1 MAKLIQK
8 TSYIKPGKS
17 AGGYAK
23 YIATRENVQKLSG
36 RGPATEAQQKLIQQL
51 LTDFP
56 DSKDLFEY
64 EDYRQ
69 RPSLGTAS
77 AFITM
82 ALDCNVQNFQESDV
96 YMKYIATR
104 PSVEKKGDHG
114 LFGRENDVSLP
125 AAISELNAHEGNVWT
140 IIYSLRREDASR
152 LEYDSADVWRQLL
165 LHHEAKLAE
174 ALNIALPNFRWYAA
188 FHDADEHPHIHL
200 MLWSQNPNEGFLSPD
215 GIEIMRSKLT
225 NTIFKDEMTQLY
237 GEKDLPYKQLR
248 DTARASLES
257 LISAMSVS
265 ICDDDALSQKMYILA
280 ETLRGVSGKKT
291 YGYLKPEMKKM
302 VDDIVD
308 HLAKNPNIA
317 ECYEAWNKLQDAI
330 YAYYSSEPR
339 AHLPLSQQKEF
350 RNIKNMI
357 IAEAENIRLG
367 NHSFED
373 ERLQDEPE
381 VTFPSAPDIRFDAD
395 NGQKQ
400 QSHKQSG
407 RSVYE
412 QASDYRKAKEIIC
425 DPEVAFDEKDAAIE
439 KLKKL
444 WDEGYSIAAYA
455 LGKFYRDGVHI
466 LQDTEQAKG
475 WFLKAAVAGNEYA
488 QYALGKLLLDKDPA
502 TALQWLD
509 TAANQGNQFA
519 HYTLGKLYL
528 TGDTVRKDITKALE
542 HLLASANRGNQF
554 AQYTLGKLFLCG
566 TEVHMDRE
574 QAQMWFEKSAAQGN
588 EYAKFFLER
597 IHDFRPPSVLLS
609 TTKLLHHMSR
619 IFRQNAS
626 FPSGNKGIQIDSKRR
641 QKLQEKRIALG
652 HNEKDHEDQ
661 ALNYQNYQMM

>member
-8 TSYIKPGKS
+8 TSYIKPGKG

-36 RGPATEAQQKLIQQL
+36 RGPVTEAQQKLIQQL
-51 LTDFP
+51 LVDFP
-56 DSKDLFEY
+56 DSKELFEY
-64 EDYRQ
+64 EDYRK
-69 RPSLGTAS
+69 RPTLGSAS

-82 ALDCNVQNFQESDV
+82 ALDCNVQNYQESDI

-114 LFGRENDVSLP
+114 LFGRESNVSLP
-125 AAISELNAHEGNVWT
+125 AAIDELNAHDGNVWT

-152 LEYDSADVWRQLL
+152 LGYDNADAWRELL
-165 LHHEAKLAE
+165 LRHEAKLAE
-174 ALNIALPNFRWYAA
+174 AMNIAPHNIRWYAA

-200 MLWSQNPNEGFLSPD
+200 MVWSQKPKEGYLAHA
-215 GIEIMRSKLT
+215 GVEGMRSKLT
-225 NTIFKDEMTQLY
+225 NTIFKDEMTQRY
-237 GEKDLPYKQLR
+237 GEKDLAYKQLR

-257 LISAMSVS
+257 LISDMSVS
-265 ICDDDALSQKMYILA
+265 VSDDEVLTQKMCMLA
-280 ETLRGVSGKKT
+280 EALKDVSGRKT
-291 YGYLKPEMKKM
+291 YGYLKSAMKEM
-302 VDDIVD
+302 VDDVVD
-308 HLAKNPNIA
+308 QLAKNPKVY
-317 ECYEAWNKLQDAI
+317 ECYESWNKLQDTI
-330 YAYYSSEPR
+330 YGYYSSEPR
-339 AHLPLSQQKEF
+339 VHLPLSQQKEF

-373 ERLQDEPE
+373 ELLQDEPE
-381 VTFPSAPDIRFDAD
+381 LTFPNAPDIKYGGGTD
-395 NGQKQ
+395 QKHTD
-400 QSHKQSG
+400 HKQAP
-407 RSVYE
+407 RSVYK

-425 DPEVAFDEKDAAIE
+425 DPEASYDEKDVALD

-444 WDEGYSIAAYA
+444 WAEGYIIAAYA

-502 TALQWLD
+502 TALQWLE

-519 HYTLGKLYL
+519 QYTLGKMYL
-528 TGDTVRKDITKALE
+528 TGGIVKKDIAKALE
-542 HLLASANRGNQF
+542 HLEASANRGNQF
-554 AQYTLGKLFLCG
+554 AQYTLGKLFLSG

-574 QAQMWFEKSAAQGN
+574 QARMWFEKSAAQGN
-588 EYAKFFLER
+588 EYARFFLEH
-597 IHDFRPPSVLLS
+597 IHDFRPPSVMLS

-619 IFRQNAS
+619 IFQQNTS
-626 FPSGNKGIQIDSKRR
+626 IPSGNKGIQIDTKRR

-652 HNEKDHEDQ
+652 HNEKDHEDP
-661 ALNYQNYQMM
+661 ALNFQNYQMM

>member
-23 YIATRENVQKLSG
+23 YIATREKVQKLSG
-36 RGPATEAQQKLIQQL
+36 RGPATAAQQQLIQQL

-56 DSKDLFEY
+56 DSKELFEY
-64 EDYRQ
+64 EDYRL
-69 RPSLGTAS
+69 RPNLGTAS

-152 LEYDSADVWRQLL
+152 LEYDNADTWRQLL
-165 LHHEAKLAE
+165 LNHEAKLAQ
-174 ALNIALPNFRWYAA
+174 AMNIAPTNFRWYAA

-200 MLWSQNPNEGFLSPD
+200 MIWSQDPNEGFLSPD

-237 GEKDLPYKQLR
+237 GEKDLAYKQLR
-248 DTARASLES
+248 DTARASIERLV
-257 LISAMSVS
+257 SALSVS
-265 ICDDDALSQKMYILA
+265 VSDDEALTQKMCILA
-280 ETLRGVSGKKT
+280 EALKDVSGRKT
-291 YGYLKPEMKKM
+291 YGYLKPAMKEM
-302 VDDIVD
+302 VDDVVD
-308 HLAKNPNIA
+308 QLAKNPKVT
-317 ECYEAWNKLQDAI
+317 ECYESWNKLQDTI
-330 YAYYSSEPR
+330 YGYYSSEPR
-339 AHLPLSQQKEF
+339 VRLPLSQQKEF
-350 RNIKNMI
+350 RNIKNII

-373 ERLQDEPE
+373 DLLQDEPE
-381 VTFPSAPDIRFDAD
+381 LAFPSAPDIKYEGGT
-395 NGQKQ
+395 GQKRAN
-400 QSHKQSG
+400 HKQAP
-407 RSVYE
+407 RSIYE
-412 QASDYRKAKEIIC
+412 QASDYRKAKEIVC
-425 DPEVAFDEKDAAIE
+425 DPEASYDDKDVALD

-444 WDEGYSIAAYA
+444 WAEGYTIAAYA

-488 QYALGKLLLDKDPA
+488 QYALGKMLLEKEPV
-502 TALQWLD
+502 TALQWLEI
-509 TAANQGNQFA
+509 AANQGNQFA
-519 HYTLGKLYL
+519 QYTLGKMYL
-528 TGDTVRKDITKALE
+528 TGDIVKKDIAKALE
-542 HLLASANRGNQF
+542 HLEASANRGNQF
-554 AQYTLGKLFLCG
+554 AQYTLGKLFLSG

-574 QAQMWFEKSAAQGN
+574 QARMWFEKAAAQGN
-588 EYAKFFLER
+588 EYARFFLEH
-597 IHDFRPPSVLLS
+597 IHDFRPPSVMLS

-619 IFRQNAS
+619 IFQQNTS
-626 FPSGNKGIQIDSKRR
+626 IPSGNKGIQIDTKRR

-652 HNEKDHEDQ
+652 HNEKDHEDP
-661 ALNYQNYQMM
+661 ALNFQNYQMM

>member
-36 RGPATEAQQKLIQQL
+36 RGPVTEAQHKLIQQL
-51 LTDFP
+51 LVDFP
-56 DSKDLFEY
+56 DSKELFEY

-69 RPSLGTAS
+69 RPTLGSAS

-114 LFGRENDVSLP
+114 LFGRESNVSLP
-125 AAISELNAHEGNVWT
+125 AAIDELNAHEGNVWT

-152 LEYDSADVWRQLL
+152 LSYDNADAWRELL
-165 LHHEAKLAE
+165 LRHEAKLAE
-174 ALNIALPNFRWYAA
+174 AMNIALPNFRWYAA

-200 MLWSQNPNEGFLSPD
+200 MAWSQNPKEGYLAHA
-215 GIEIMRSKLT
+215 GIEGMRSKLT

-237 GEKDLPYKQLR
+237 GEKDMAYKQLR
-248 DTARASLES
+248 DTARASLEKLTS
-257 LISAMSVS
+257 TMSASISDG
-265 ICDDDALSQKMYILA
+265 IELTQKMYILA
-280 ETLRGVSGKKT
+280 NTLNHVSGKKT
-291 YGYLKPEMKKM
+291 YGYLKPAIKSI

-308 HLAKNPNIA
+308 QLAKNPLVA
-317 ECYEAWNKLQDAI
+317 ESYEAWNKLQDAI
-330 YAYYSSEPR
+330 YGYYSFEPR
-339 AHLPLSQQKEF
+339 VRLPLSQQKEF

-357 IAEAENIRLG
+357 IAEAESIRLG
-367 NHSFED
+367 KHTFED

-381 VTFPSAPDIRFDAD
+381 VDFPRAPDI
-395 NGQKQ
+395 KVV
-400 QSHKQSG
+400 SG
-407 RSVYE
+407 TGRQNTGHRKSERTIYE

-425 DPEVAFDEKDAAIE
+425 DPEVAFDEKDVALE

-444 WDEGYSIAAYA
+444 WAEGYSIAAYA

-466 LQDTEQAKG
+466 LQDTAQAKE
-475 WFLKAAVAGNEYA
+475 WFRKAAVAGNEYA
-488 QYALGKLLLDKDPA
+488 QYALGKLLLENEPA
-502 TALQWLD
+502 TALHWLD

-519 HYTLGKLYL
+519 HYTLGKMYL
-528 TGDTVRKDITKALE
+528 TGDIVRKDIAKALE
-542 HLLASANRGNQF
+542 HLEASANRGNQF
-554 AQYTLGKLFLCG
+554 AQYTLGKLYLSG
-566 TEVHMDRE
+566 TEVHMDKE
-574 QAQMWFEKSAAQGN
+574 QARIWFEKSAAQGN
-588 EYAKFFLER
+588 EYAKFFLEH
-597 IHDFRPPSVLLS
+597 IHDYRPPSVLLS
-609 TTKLLHHMSR
+609 ATKLLHHMSR

-626 FPSGNKGIQIDSKRR
+626 TPSGNKGIQIDSKRR
-641 QKLQEKRIALG
+641 QKLQEKRVALG

-661 ALNYQNYQMM
+661 ALNYQNYQTM